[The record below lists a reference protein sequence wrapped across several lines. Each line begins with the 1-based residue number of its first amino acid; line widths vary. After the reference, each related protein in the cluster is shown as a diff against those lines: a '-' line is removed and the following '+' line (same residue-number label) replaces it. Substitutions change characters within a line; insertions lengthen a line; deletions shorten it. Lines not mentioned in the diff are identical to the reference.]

1 MRPFAGPWRLT
12 FFDTRCFAALLK
24 AAEFKHIFDK
34 VGVTHQVY
42 AGNPLAAM
50 SFPRRGFLLQEWG
63 RHVLASKN
71 PNMKV
76 APAALGRCINGTKRS
91 THNAKYDMLLGDKRV
106 ELKSAQLA
114 WCQTYDSWQA
124 TWRSIKFPFLYHRR
138 TAAFDD
144 LYLTLFTPNGLHFL
158 KHDLKTAISSD
169 GIRTAEIGHRIRVV
183 AGKQATSC
191 EAATAA
197 VLHKLCSQGGCVQ
210 VGYGQVS
217 DSIVQELLSSH
228 QIFGD
233 EVYHRTPLAF
243 LNGTARGLLIQELMF
258 EIDKSLNGAS
268 IFTLPKDQPTY
279 RGMEYSRG
287 SANTTVDWIRDG
299 LRVEA
304 KHARLCFNTNAK
316 RWQCVFYAIKAEL
329 FDELWLALY
338 SPEGI
343 DIYLHNP
350 SLHLTST
357 GVTNECLGRSIR
369 LCGPAHELDPGR
381 ALETMRSKLSHCRH
395 IATVA
400 WDWRNPFDKDFY
412 LVLLKCPR
420 RGWKHWLGSSFQMLW
435 LAKLA
440 EVGRIFGWM
449 QGWGLKFHDDL
460 SCTFCRRAP
469 VAGWF
474 YLTCCHVECF
484 WQSLHNGDQRTCL
497 SSTVHAWNLKVAPK
511 DELPSS

>member
-1 MRPFAGPWRLT
+1 M
-12 FFDTRCFAALLK
+12 LK

-34 VGVTHQVY
+34 VGVTYQVY

-50 SFPRRGFLLQEWG
+50 SFARRGLLLQEWG

-71 PNMKV
+71 PNLSV
-76 APAALGRCINGTKRS
+76 APAALGRCINGRKRS

-114 WCQTYDSWQA
+114 WNQGGHTWEA
-124 TWRSIKFPFLYHRR
+124 TWRAVKFPFLYHRR
-138 TAAFDD
+138 TASFDD
-144 LYLTLFTPNGLHFL
+144 LYLTLFTPTGLYLFQ
-158 KHDLKTAISSD
+158 HDLKTAISSD
-169 GIRTAEIGHRIRVV
+169 GIRTAELGHRIKVA

-210 VGYGQVS
+210 VGHGQVS
-217 DSIVQELLSSH
+217 DSIVQELLLSH

-233 EVYHRTPLAF
+233 AFYHGTPLAF
-243 LNGTARGLLIQELMF
+243 LNGTARGLLIQELMC
-258 EIDKSLNGAS
+258 EIDKSVNAAS

-279 RGMEYSRG
+279 RGMEHLRG

-304 KHARLCFNTNAK
+304 KHARLCFDTKAQ
-316 RWQCVFYAIKAEL
+316 RWQCGFYAIKVEL

-350 SLHLTST
+350 SLNLTST
-357 GVTNECLGRSIR
+357 GVRTENVGHRIFLY
-369 LCGPAHELDPGR
+369 GPAHELDPGR
-381 ALETMRSKLSHCRH
+381 ALEAIRSKLSHCRH

-400 WDWRNPFDKDFY
+400 WD
-412 LVLLKCPR
+412 
-420 RGWKHWLGSSFQMLW
+420 
-435 LAKLA
+435 
-440 EVGRIFGWM
+440 
-449 QGWGLKFHDDL
+449 
-460 SCTFCRRAP
+460 
-469 VAGWF
+469 
-474 YLTCCHVECF
+474 
-484 WQSLHNGDQRTCL
+484 
-497 SSTVHAWNLKVAPK
+497 
-511 DELPSS
+511 